1 MKNGAARSVLLLATG
16 GLLCLV
22 GASAT
27 AAEREAMI
35 SCPPSVVSSFGG
47 FDRWSQIEVQANFV
61 RALVAPN
68 GLLTC
73 QYGFG
78 RSPPAFFGIQRPC
91 PSGHHCVA
99 AGRGFRVTPGS
110 RRPRLPQL

>member
-1 MKNGAARSVLLLATG
+1 
-16 GLLCLV
+16 
-22 GASAT
+22 
-27 AAEREAMI
+27 
-35 SCPPSVVSSFGG
+35 
-47 FDRWSQIEVQANFV
+47 
-61 RALVAPN
+61 VAPN

-91 PSGHHCVA
+91 PSGHHCVV

-110 RRPRLPQL
+110 QRPRLPQL